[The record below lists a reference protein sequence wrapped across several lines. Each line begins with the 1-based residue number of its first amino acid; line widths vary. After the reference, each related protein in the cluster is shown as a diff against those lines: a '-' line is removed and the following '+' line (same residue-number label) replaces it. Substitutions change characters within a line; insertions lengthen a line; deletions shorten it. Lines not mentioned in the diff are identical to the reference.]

1 MRQTGLHYLAE
12 IDRIV
17 IDHAL
22 ITGLVERWRPET
34 NTFHFPSGEATVTLE
49 DVAYIYGLPVDGPPV
64 AGQTFPGKFVASVCE
79 EVLGI
84 RPDKRDYHGITVKF
98 KWLEDNFAAAE
109 LERKKKHK
117 KYKDYEIRAT
127 RAYLFFLVSDQIVS
141 QTTGAR
147 GPAYILELFK
157 EFKPYA
163 WAPACLANLYRMLT
177 NASRWGPE
185 KLVAVEEGKDK
196 QGELEGHLCRTPTG
210 PLQLLQVF
218 ILIVTVSLN
227 FLFNSN

>member
-1 MRQTGLHYLAE
+1 MRQTGLYYLTE
-12 IDRIV
+12 IDRMV

-34 NTFHFPSGEATVTLE
+34 NTFHFPSGEATITLE
-49 DVAYIYGLPVDGPPV
+49 DVAYIYGLLLDGPFV
-64 AGQTFPGKFVASVCE
+64 ARRTFLGKSVASVCE

-84 RPDKRDYHGITVKF
+84 RPEKRDFHGITMKF
-98 KWLEDNFAAAE
+98 KWLKDNFATAE
-109 LERKKKHK
+109 LEKKKKHK
-117 KYKDYEIRAT
+117 KYKDYEICTT
-127 RAYLFFLVSDQIVS
+127 RTYLFFLVSGQIVS

-147 GPAYILELFK
+147 GPAFIRELFK

-185 KLVAVEEGKDK
+185 KIVAVSEGKDK
-196 QGELEGHLCRTPTG
+196 QGELEGHLCRMPMG
-210 PLQLLQVF
+210 PQQLLQV
-218 ILIVTVSLN
+218 ILLIMNVSWI
-227 FLFNSN
+227 FN